1 MEKNQKMIGIAII
14 ALVVSLVS
22 AGIAFAAMSQNLT
35 INGGGT
41 FHPANWSV
49 KFNTSSLVKTA
60 VGDATG
66 NTPSI
71 NATTIGT
78 YAVTLT
84 KPGDSVNYLFV
95 VENSGDLDA
104 EILLLT
110 KPAPTCEGTGT
121 NDLADA
127 ALVCSNLVYTLTYNT
142 VSGTAVAEGDVLL
155 KDSGSPTQATMVL
168 NVAYPL
174 AMATV
179 PENDVTITI
188 PTLTITY
195 AQK

>member
-1 MEKNQKMIGIAII
+1 MEKNKKMIGIAVI

-22 AGIAFAAMSQNLT
+22 VGIAFAAMSQDLT
-35 INGGGT
+35 VNGGGT
-41 FHPANWSV
+41 FNPANWSV
-49 KFNTSSLVKTA
+49 KFNTSSLVVTP

-66 NTPSI
+66 TTPTI

-84 KPGDSVNYLFV
+84 KPGDSVSYLFK

-104 EILLLT
+104 KIALLT
-110 KPAPTCEGTGT
+110 KNAPTCEGTGASAT
-121 NDLADA
+121 TDA

-142 VSGTAVAEGDVLL
+142 VGGTAVAQGDELL
-155 KDSGSPTQATMVL
+155 KDTGSPTTVTMVL
-168 NVAYPL
+168 NIAYPL
-174 AMATV
+174 AMTTV
-179 PENDVTITI
+179 PKDDVTITI